1 MFFLVA
7 VQGLRPD
14 SNISFNSLSFRR
26 YPASVTKVPS
36 KPFVESSKALL
47 SCSLPGR
54 KQILSLSLLYKN
66 GFDVGKYISFE
77 EQINKNKAQYYDALK
92 ISSENWHDNKN
103 NYTPFMQNFIIT
115 LYQCYCELDKRFA
128 VENSSKIN
136 KNSRIEATVLNSVLP
151 ISKSE
156 ICKILPDV
164 SPSTIEAGLGK
175 MVKAQTIKII
185 GNERGAR
192 YVRR

>member
-1 MFFLVA
+1 M
-7 VQGLRPD
+7 
-14 SNISFNSLSFRR
+14 
-26 YPASVTKVPS
+26 TKVPF
-36 KPFVESSKALL
+36 KPFLESSKALL

-77 EQINKNKAQYYDALK
+77 EQINKNKAHYYDSLK

-151 ISKSE
+151 IPKSE

-164 SPSTIEAGLGK
+164 SPSTIEAVLGK